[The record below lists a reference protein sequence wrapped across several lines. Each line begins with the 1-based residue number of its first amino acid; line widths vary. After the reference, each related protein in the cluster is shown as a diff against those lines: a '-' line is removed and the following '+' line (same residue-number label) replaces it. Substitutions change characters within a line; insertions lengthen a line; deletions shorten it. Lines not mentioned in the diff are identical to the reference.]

1 MVIYNMRITQLF
13 PKINFKNLDILY
25 IDKIKKDLINNIL
38 VSNKKEEIRT
48 YNEILYF
55 LSYIED
61 IKIKADNKEKI
72 DYP

>member
-1 MVIYNMRITQLF
+1 MRITQLF